1 MSELQAISDVVPDDG
16 QAVMGSCAA
25 SWRLTVW
32 STTTKP
38 PTKRNGRAHT
48 NLFCDDGETKDRTVA
63 DAIRAALVEGDR
75 YRIETTG
82 AETAKGKR
90 LPRAFTYEL
99 GREGGP

>member
-1 MSELQAISDVVPDDG
+1 MARRSWVRG
-16 QAVMGSCAA
+16 AA

-38 PTKRNGRAHT
+38 PTKRNGRART
-48 NLFCDDGETKDRTVA
+48 NFVFVMTGETKDRTVA